1 MPDKQF
7 PYLPEAENFS
17 GDIIGGSEDRFG
29 PAWPEP
35 ADRSVRPAAPEE
47 HLPPVDMSV
56 DLAGVKLRN
65 PVVVAS
71 GTFGFGREY
80 NQFYDLGELG
90 GICAKGLTLH
100 RREGNPAPRIAETPM
115 GILNSVGLQ
124 NPGVDAFIE
133 EELPFLRQFDTKVI
147 ANISG
152 NTPEEYGV
160 MCEKLSEAGV
170 DMIEVNISCPNV
182 KAGGLAYGTR
192 PELAAEVTKVAKAHA
207 GKTPVMVK
215 LSPNVTDITEIAKA
229 VADAGA
235 DALSLIN
242 TLRGMRIDVN
252 TGRPILKMNTGGL
265 SGPAVLPVAVRMVWE
280 VACALPGMP
289 ILGMGGVSKGEDA
302 AQLMLAGASAV
313 AVGTALLPCLPTPTP
328 PSPSGTAWSRS
339 PPGRGSR
346 RSPSSPA
353 E

>member
-1 MPDKQF
+1 MTMK
-7 PYLPEAENFS
+7 
-17 GDIIGGSEDRFG
+17 
-29 PAWPEP
+29 
-35 ADRSVRPAAPEE
+35 
-47 HLPPVDMSV
+47 
-56 DLAGVKLRN
+56 N

-71 GTFGFGREY
+71 GTFGFGHEY
-80 NQFYDLGELG
+80 GQFFDLSELG

-124 NPGVDAFIE
+124 NPGVDAFIAS
-133 EELPFLRQFDTKVI
+133 ELPFLRQYDVKVI

-152 NTPEEYGV
+152 NTPEEYGI
-160 MCEKLSEAGV
+160 MCEKLAGARV

-207 GKTPVMVK
+207 GSVPVMVK
-215 LSPNVTDITEIAKA
+215 LSPNVTDITKIAKA

-242 TLRGMRIDVN
+242 TLRGMRIDVMSN
-252 TGRPILKMNTGGL
+252 RPVLKMNTGGL

-280 VACALPGMP
+280 VANAVKLP

-313 AVGTALLPCLPTPTP
+313 AVGTALFADPYTPLTVRD
-328 PSPSGTAWSRS
+328 GL
-339 PPGRGSR
+339 
-346 RSPSSPA
+346 A
-353 E
+353 EIAHRKGLSAVSQLTGGVNPW

>member
-1 MPDKQF
+1 MRKKACFQPKGVLVHSGDGSTPTCPF
-7 PYLPEAENFS
+7 PAPEAP
-17 GDIIGGSEDRFG
+17 DT
-29 PAWPEP
+29 
-35 ADRSVRPAAPEE
+35 
-47 HLPPVDMSV
+47 SV
-56 DLAGVKLRN
+56 DLSVNLAGVTLKN
-65 PVVVAS
+65 PVAVAS

-80 NQFYDLGELG
+80 GQFFDLSELG
-90 GICAKGLTLH
+90 AICCKGLTLH
-100 RREGNPAPRIAETPM
+100 SREGNSSPRIAETPL

-133 EELPFLRQFDTKVI
+133 HELPFLRQYDVKVI

-160 MCEKLSEAGV
+160 MCDKLSQAGV

-192 PELAAEVTKVAKAHA
+192 PELAAEVTRMAKAHSA
-207 GKTPVMVK
+207 PPVMVK
-215 LSPNVTDITEIAKA
+215 LSPNVTDITAIAKA

-252 TGRPILKMNTGGL
+252 TRRPILKMNTGGL

-280 VACALPGMP
+280 VANTVSLP
-289 ILGMGGVSKGEDA
+289 ILGMGGVSKAEDA

-313 AVGTALLPCLPTPTP
+313 AVGTALFADPCAPIKVRDGLAEIAAKQGLSAVRELTGGVLP
-328 PSPSGTAWSRS
+328 W
-339 PPGRGSR
+339 
-346 RSPSSPA
+346 
-353 E
+353 

>member
-1 MPDKQF
+1 MNKQID
-7 PYLPEAENFS
+7 LRVN
-17 GDIIGGSEDRFG
+17 
-29 PAWPEP
+29 
-35 ADRSVRPAAPEE
+35 
-47 HLPPVDMSV
+47 
-56 DLAGVKLRN
+56 LAGVELKN

-80 NQFYDLGELG
+80 GQFYDLSELG
-90 GICAKGLTLH
+90 GICVKGLTAQ

-133 EELPFLRQFDTKVI
+133 TELPFLRRYDVKVI

-160 MCEKLSEAGV
+160 MCEKLSAAGV

-182 KAGGLAYGTR
+182 KAGGLAYGTK
-192 PELAAEVTKVAKAHA
+192 PELAAEVTEIAKRHA
-207 GKTPVMVK
+207 TVPVMVK
-215 LSPNVTDITEIAKA
+215 LSPNVTDITEIARA
-229 VADAGA
+229 VEGAGA

-252 TGRPILKMNTGGL
+252 TGRPVLKMNTGGL

-280 VACALPGMP
+280 VANAVKLP

-313 AVGTALLPCLPTPTP
+313 AVGTALFADPFAPIRVRDELETIAERKGLDRV
-328 PSPSGTAWSRS
+328 SGLTGGVKVW
-339 PPGRGSR
+339 
-346 RSPSSPA
+346 
-353 E
+353 

>member
-1 MPDKQF
+1 MNK
-7 PYLPEAENFS
+7 
-17 GDIIGGSEDRFG
+17 
-29 PAWPEP
+29 
-35 ADRSVRPAAPEE
+35 
-47 HLPPVDMSV
+47 V
-56 DLAGVKLRN
+56 DLSVTLAGMTMKN

-71 GTFGFGREY
+71 GTFGFGHEY
-80 NQFYDLGELG
+80 GQFFDLSELG

-124 NPGVDAFIE
+124 NPGVDAFIAS
-133 EELPFLRQFDTKVI
+133 ELPFLRQYDVKVI

-152 NTPEEYGV
+152 NTPEEYGI
-160 MCEKLSEAGV
+160 MCEKLAEAGV

-192 PELAAEVTKVAKAHA
+192 PELAAEVTKVAKAHV
-207 GKTPVMVK
+207 GSVPVMVK

-242 TLRGMRIDVN
+242 TLRGMRIDVMSN
-252 TGRPILKMNTGGL
+252 RPILKMNTGGL

-280 VACALPGMP
+280 VANAVKLP

-313 AVGTALLPCLPTPTP
+313 AVGTALFADPYTPLTVRD
-328 PSPSGTAWSRS
+328 GL
-339 PPGRGSR
+339 
-346 RSPSSPA
+346 A
-353 E
+353 EIAHRKGLSAVSQLTGGVNPW

>member
-1 MPDKQF
+1 MSK
-7 PYLPEAENFS
+7 
-17 GDIIGGSEDRFG
+17 
-29 PAWPEP
+29 
-35 ADRSVRPAAPEE
+35 
-47 HLPPVDMSV
+47 VDLSV
-56 DLAGVKLRN
+56 DLAGVKMKN

-80 NQFYDLGELG
+80 GQFYNLNELG
-90 GICAKGLTLH
+90 GICCKGLTLH
-100 RREGNPAPRIAETPM
+100 RREGNPPPRIAETPM

-133 EELPFLRQFDTKVI
+133 HELPELKKHDLAII

-182 KAGGLAYGTR
+182 KAGGLAYGTK
-192 PELAAEVTKVAKAHA
+192 PELAAEVTRMAKSHS
-207 GKTPVMVK
+207 TVPVMVK
-215 LSPNVTDITEIAKA
+215 LSPNVTDITEIARA

-242 TLRGMRIDVN
+242 TLRGMRIDLN
-252 TGRPILKMNTGGL
+252 TRRPILKMNTGGL

-280 VACALPGMP
+280 VACAVDLP
-289 ILGMGGVSKGEDA
+289 ILGMGGVAKGEDA

-313 AVGTALLPCLPTPTP
+313 AVGTACFADPYAPIKVRDGLAQIASAQGLDKVSDLTGGVRP
-328 PSPSGTAWSRS
+328 W
-339 PPGRGSR
+339 
-346 RSPSSPA
+346 
-353 E
+353 